1 MSNSTNIMA
10 IPQYPPL
17 PRNVPGAFS
26 SVEQRTYPSAQK
38 SRKGSPIPAVPT
50 SGAQSSAMAAQ
61 RQQSSPSRNPIR
73 QHPYAA
79 SYEAQHPRY
88 TGRVRSNS
96 GHAPMMSSEMAS
108 EFPRANI
115 SNARSSID
123 PSSGRPFIGMRPS
136 ASFNKDTIPFPQS
149 LPRRNSVTSHASS
162 SASNESSYQMHH
174 HRLHSSPNNA
184 SMDFPMVPSG
194 PMRMRHDSISSNAS
208 MSSASGRNGD
218 SQCGERKYVCDWHGC
233 TQAFDRVEHL
243 NRHMRRHTGEKP
255 YCCLVA
261 RCSKLFSRFDNMMQH
276 VGIHSLEGTKTE
288 IPNIKNLSVRG
299 NGRGRARRTSY
310 RGAGDPH
317 EKFRRH
323 VEGALG
329 TKLAVSCILPTDNPD
344 FSNLTLRPLL
354 NVDPDPVEAT
364 PTVPDQQQQQ
374 KQQQQQERKNSLSTL
389 STPPA
394 KVSPA
399 LQQQILQIK
408 RPRHDSVVDGMD
420 NHHIVPSH
428 SVVASSHSSSGR
440 DYFQHQPVKDNQA
453 PSQWLSHR
461 NSLGLVPSMAQV
473 SNLRGQPSHH
483 NNA

>member
-1 MSNSTNIMA
+1 MSNPANIMA
-10 IPQYPPL
+10 IPPYPPL
-17 PRNVPGAFS
+17 PRNVSGAFP
-26 SVEQRTYPSAQK
+26 SVEQQTYPSAQK
-38 SRKGSPIPAVPT
+38 SHKGSPTPAAPT
-50 SGAQSSAMAAQ
+50 SEAHNSAMPSQ
-61 RQQSSPSRNPIR
+61 RQHFSPNCNPIR
-73 QHPYAA
+73 HHPYAA

-88 TGRVRSNS
+88 TSRVRSNS
-96 GHAPMMSSEMAS
+96 GHASMMSSELAT

-123 PSSGRPFIGMRPS
+123 PSSDKPFTGMRPS

-149 LPRRNSVTSHASS
+149 LPRRNSVISHASS
-162 SASNESSYQMHH
+162 SASNESYQMHH

-184 SMDFPMVPSG
+184 SMDLPVVPSG
-194 PMRMRHDSISSNAS
+194 SMRIRHDSISSNAS

-329 TKLAVSCILPTDNPD
+329 AKLAVSCILPTDNPD

-354 NVDPDPVEAT
+354 NVDPEPVEAS
-364 PTVPDQQQQQ
+364 TVPDQH
-374 KQQQQQERKNSLSTL
+374 KQQQEERKNSLSTL
-389 STPPA
+389 STPPT
-394 KVSPA
+394 KVSSTLPQQF
-399 LQQQILQIK
+399 LQTK
-408 RPRHDSVVDGMD
+408 RLRHDSVVDGMD

-428 SVVASSHSSSGR
+428 SVVASSYSSSSGR
-440 DYFQHQPVKDNQA
+440 DYSQQYPAKDNQA

-473 SNLRGQPSHH
+473 SNLRGQPSSH